1 MLPARMTRRWVWR
14 LACLL
19 LLLLASCH
27 VYEDSLLDASRDGS
41 TGGTEAG
48 ASGGDGGGD
57 ACVPSTEL
65 CNDRD
70 DDCNGVVDDELA
82 ANADCS
88 TRYHATVTC
97 GRSGVCLFVANDPK
111 CDPGY
116 YHCDGLPETG
126 CESDQPCCAPMCDD
140 DAGTTGDDAG

>member
-1 MLPARMTRRWVWR
+1 MLLARMTRRWVWR
-14 LACLL
+14 LVCLV
-19 LLLLASCH
+19 LAGCH
-27 VYEDSLLDASRDGS
+27 VYDDSLLDAGRAGAGGS
-41 TGGTEAG
+41 EAG
-48 ASGGDGGGD
+48 ASGADGGD

-88 TRYHATVTC
+88 MRYHATVTC
-97 GRSGVCLFVANDPK
+97 GRSGVCLFIANDPK

-126 CESDQPCCAPMCDD
+126 CESDKPCCSPTCDEDAGSTDD
-140 DAGTTGDDAG
+140 DAG